1 MKMICKKCNTE
12 IEEDK
17 KIFSCPGCGESY
29 DLNMK
34 SENYDIKL
42 LNGLKVSSL
51 SFEDIKE
58 GIAKGKYLSV
68 DYITYTG
75 APWMKIRDSEFG
87 AFLPSVLSGVK
98 KNVDKSKNWFYL
110 FMLSFAANIVMLVL
124 IYIITK
130 K

>member
-1 MKMICKKCNTE
+1 MKMICKKCNIDIVE
-12 IEEDK
+12 NK
-17 KIFSCPGCGESY
+17 KIFSCSNCGESY

-34 SENYDIKL
+34 SETYDLKL
-42 LNGLKVSSL
+42 LNGLKITDL
-51 SFEDIKE
+51 KYEDVRE

-68 DYITYTG
+68 DYITYNG
-75 APWMKIRDSEFG
+75 APWMRLKDSEF
-87 AFLPSVLSGVK
+87 ATFLPTILTDSK
-98 KNVDKSKNWFYL
+98 KTVDKSKNWFYL